1 MKKLDIRLMRMISH
15 SKGQFF
21 SIVAIVGAALSLYV
35 LFNITTLNINAAVEK
50 YYEMTNVNDLQVQ
63 LVKIPQSALG
73 DLGRMKGIKAIQGRV
88 SFDVPLKVAD
98 PDEKVSLR
106 LISIPP
112 EGERIN
118 KLYYMTAPLETLGD
132 EEIVLL
138 EQFAKARQMTL
149 GEPVTPYINGRDHD
163 LKLAGIA
170 ASPEFI
176 YLMENEQA
184 LLPNPDKFGIGFVS
198 EAFAQSAYGFAGS
211 YNELLI
217 TLNDSADPDDMVEA
231 INQRL
236 SRYGVK
242 RVIKLEDQLS
252 HNVLTQKIEGI
263 EKMANV
269 LPVMFLFV
277 GGIIIVIMLS
287 RVVSN
292 DRIPI
297 GVLKALGYSNRHI
310 LLHYTKYALAIGLVG
325 SIIGIVLGLA
335 LSGPL
340 SQVFVSYF
348 NIPFVEI
355 KIYPLYIFKAVALTS
370 AFCIVSGL
378 LGARAVLKILPA
390 DAMRAEAPKSG
401 KRILLERVA
410 FIWKP
415 IAFSWKIVIRNVLRT
430 KRRFIFLAFGLSM
443 AYAINTVPLYM
454 GSTMPLMFEEQ
465 YKVYQRMDYSVEF
478 SKPLSEN
485 VIADLKHLID
495 YEAIEPKAEY
505 PFELMNGWRKKNVM
519 LIGLPRDTTMY
530 HFVDTKGNVSPPVK
544 NGILVTEALAKALHV
559 KEDDLV
565 KIRNFIPGKEDVSLP
580 VTGVVKQ
587 YLGSNAY
594 MDLETMQKLLLDRNM
609 ITGVTLTSTADVK
622 DVLKDVKHVSAVRSS
637 QDVSD
642 AFLEYLDTMIVATNA
657 YMLFGGILGF
667 AIVYNATIIGI
678 AERRME
684 FASLRVLGFDKS
696 DVFRIVTRENAI
708 LAIVAILAGIPLGM
722 AMINAMA
729 TAFSSDMM
737 TLPVIYPPKVFV
749 SAAVA
754 TFFFVAIAQL
764 AARKKIYDMD
774 FIEALKSRIS

>member
-1 MKKLDIRLMRMISH
+1 MKKLNIRLIRMISH

-21 SIVAIVGAALSLYV
+21 SIVAIVAAALSLYV
-35 LFNITTLNINAAVEK
+35 LFNITAVNINAAVEK
-50 YYEMTNVNDLQVQ
+50 YYRMSNVNDLQVQ
-63 LVKIPQSALG
+63 LVKIPQSAIT

-88 SFDVPLKVAD
+88 SFDVPLKVSD
-98 PDEKVSLR
+98 SEEKVTLR
-106 LISIPP
+106 LISLPP

-118 KLYYMTAPLETLGD
+118 KLYYMTSPLKTITDDQIIILD
-132 EEIVLL
+132 
-138 EQFAKARQMTL
+138 QFAKARHLTL
-149 GEPVTPYINGRDHD
+149 GEKMTPYINGRDHA
-163 LKLAGIA
+163 LVLAGIA

-198 EAFAQSAYGFAGS
+198 EAFAQSTYGFTGS

-217 TLNDSADPDDMVEA
+217 TLNPSADPDDMVTQ
-231 INQRL
+231 INDRL
-236 SRYGVK
+236 NRYGVK

-252 HNVLTQKIEGI
+252 NSVLTQKIEGI

-297 GVLKALGYSNRHI
+297 GVLKALGYDNRHI
-310 LLHYTKYALAIGLVG
+310 LMHYTKYALVIGLTG
-325 SIIGIVLGLA
+325 SIIGILLGLA

-348 NIPFVEI
+348 NIPFVAI
-355 KIYPLYIFKAVALTS
+355 KIYPMYILKAVVLTS
-370 AFCIVSGL
+370 IFCIVSGL
-378 LGARAVLKILPA
+378 LGARAVLKIMPA

-401 KRILLERVA
+401 KRILLERVPL
-410 FIWKP
+410 IWKHV
-415 IAFSWKIVIRNVLRT
+415 AFSWKIVIRNILRT
-430 KRRFIFLAFGLSM
+430 KQRFIFLAFGLAL

-454 GSTMPLMFEEQ
+454 GTTMPLMFEEQ

-485 VIADLKHLID
+485 AVASLKHLIKYD
-495 YEAIEPKAEY
+495 VIEPKAEY
-505 PFELMNGWRKKNVM
+505 PFEMMRGWRKKNVI
-519 LIGLPRDTTMY
+519 LIGVPRNTTMY
-530 HFVDTKGNVSPPVK
+530 HFVDIKGNISLPEK

-559 KEDDLV
+559 QVGDLI
-565 KIRNFIPGKEDVSLP
+565 KIRNFIPGKEDVTLP
-580 VTGVVKQ
+580 VTRVIKQ

-594 MDLETMQKLLLDRNM
+594 MDLETMQRLLLDRNM
-609 ITGVTLTSTADVK
+609 ITGVTITSEADVK
-622 DVLKDVKHVSAVRSS
+622 EGLKDVKNVSAVRSS
-637 QDVSD
+637 KDVSD

-684 FASLRVLGFDKS
+684 FASLRVMGFDKK

-722 AMINAMA
+722 GMIRAMA
-729 TAFSSDMM
+729 VAFSSDMI
-737 TLPVIYPPKVFV
+737 TLPVIYPPKVFI
-749 SAAVA
+749 SAALA
-754 TFFFVAIAQL
+754 TLLFVVIAQL